1 MPVSCTVARGPAAE
15 ETPTRKPHSCAW
27 KLPVRGGGSVSGHR
41 LIWYGSPQDQI
52 QAFRSFQISPALRER
67 HGYAEI
73 TPQLRAKIFGLSA
86 AKAYGLSAADVC
98 FVRL

>member
-1 MPVSCTVARGPAAE
+1 MPVSCTVARGPARRRNPDTQA
-15 ETPTRKPHSCAW
+15 PF
-27 KLPVRGGGSVSGHR
+27 LLGSYQS
-41 LIWYGSPQDQI
+41 
-52 QAFRSFQISPALRER
+52 AALRER